1 MANEGAISESDIVD
15 AKSITISQGS
25 QKQLA
30 NELESEF
37 AGPCMK
43 YNMNYQHIGTCIIF
57 NNKNFH
63 PTTGMTKRSGT
74 DKDASNLMKTFKNLG
89 FRTEILNDQTCEQMF
104 KKLSNVAKSDHSQM
118 AAFICIFLSHGEEGL
133 LYGTDGCEEIKHFT
147 RIFRGDLCRTLIGK
161 PKLFFIQACRGTEF
175 DAGVETDGIE
185 TDSNREMATSL
196 QKIPIEADFLYAYST
211 APGYY
216 SWRNTA
222 NGSWFIQSL
231 CDVLDN
237 YGKKLELMQ
246 LLTRVNHKVAL
257 EFESNTDAKHTSE
270 KKQIPCIIS
279 MLTKEFYFT

>member
-161 PKLFFIQACRGTEF
+161 PKLFFIQVITLGEIQLMVLGLFSHYAMYWIT
-175 DAGVETDGIE
+175 
-185 TDSNREMATSL
+185 MAKSWNSCNCS
-196 QKIPIEADFLYAYST
+196 PEST
-211 APGYY
+211 
-216 SWRNTA
+216 
-222 NGSWFIQSL
+222 
-231 CDVLDN
+231 
-237 YGKKLELMQ
+237 
-246 LLTRVNHKVAL
+246 
-257 EFESNTDAKHTSE
+257 
-270 KKQIPCIIS
+270 
-279 MLTKEFYFT
+279 TKWH